1 MTIGTAVGVES
12 TPIAVDVVI
21 LGAGINGAALARELV
36 LNGLS
41 VVVVDADDIAAGTTR
56 WSTRLVHG
64 GLRYLEYGELTLV
77 RESLAERNRLLRL
90 APHLVRPLGFVV
102 PVQGWFGGLASAA
115 ARILGFEACAR
126 RWAGARGRGGLT
138 VACGLWLYDL
148 LSTGSAW
155 PRRCLVRG
163 GAAGMPAVDAAR
175 YPLAGVYDDAQMV
188 FPERFTVELLVDA
201 RTVAAEKQVFFRIF
215 TRRTAHLESDGR
227 LRVASVAVGN
237 REQERDLVLVPRAI
251 VNATGAWVDRTLGE
265 LLPARGGAEGKPL
278 SGESR
283 SGEPLTGQRLI
294 GGTKGSHLLVDHA
307 ALRETLGGRGVYA
320 EAADGRPVFVL
331 PFGDRLVLVGTTD
344 IPFAGDPSTARTDA
358 DEIEYLVAAVRL
370 LFPAV
375 APSRGDV
382 VQHYC
387 GVRPLPARRA
397 DGRTPAGI
405 TRRHMLVRLDGAP
418 LPLWSIVGGK
428 LTTCRSLAEGAAAEV
443 LTVLGRPVTATSRTR
458 PLPGACSLG
467 EGEELAERCAAI
479 GRAGGVPDATA
490 RAMAQAAVGLFG
502 ARAGVALGIDP
513 SLSGAS
519 VADGEAFQP
528 LGDSLLPRAVVRF
541 CLEQEWAE
549 TLADIVERRLLL
561 SFDPEL
567 SMATLRAVAAE
578 LVRAG
583 RLAADRSDS
592 EIASFVALMAE
603 RYGKRLKDQRLK
615 DQRLE
620 DQH

>member
-64 GLRYLEYGELTLV
+64 GLRYLEYGELALV

-126 RWAGARGRGGLT
+126 RWAGGRGRGGLT

-148 LSTGSAW
+148 LSTGSGW
-155 PRRCLVRG
+155 PRRYLVRG
-163 GAAGMPAVDAAR
+163 GEPGMPAVDAAR

-201 RTVAAEKQVFFRIF
+201 RTIAAEKQVFLGIF
-215 TRRTAHLESDGR
+215 TRRTAHLEADGR
-227 LRVASVAVGN
+227 LRVASVAGGN
-237 REQERDLVLVPRAI
+237 REQGRELVLVPRAI

-265 LLPARGGAEGKPL
+265 LLPAGAGAEGRPQ
-278 SGESR
+278 SSEQQ
-283 SGEPLTGQRLI
+283 SGEPLIGQPLIGQPLI

-307 ALRETLGGRGVYA
+307 GLREALGGRGVYA

-331 PFGDRLVLVGTTD
+331 PFGARLVLVGTTD

-443 LTVLGRPVTATSRTR
+443 LAALGLPVAATSRTR
-458 PLPGACSLG
+458 PLPGACSLR

-479 GRAGGVPDATA
+479 GVVAGVPAAAA

-502 ARAGVALGIDP
+502 TRAGAAVGIDPTLSDAGVAN
-513 SLSGAS
+513 
-519 VADGEAFQP
+519 GEAFQP
-528 LGDSLLPRAVVRF
+528 LGDSPLPRGVVRF
-541 CLEQEWAE
+541 CLDQEWAE

-561 SFDPEL
+561 AFDPEL
-567 SMATLRAVAAE
+567 SMATLRAVAGE

-583 RLAADRSDS
+583 RLSAERSDS
-592 EIASFVALMAE
+592 EIASFVAMMAE
-603 RYGKRLKDQRLK
+603 RYGKRLKDQRFK
-615 DQRLE
+615 DQN
-620 DQH
+620 

>member
-126 RWAGARGRGGLT
+126 RWAGERGRGGLT

-148 LSTGSAW
+148 LSTGSVW

-163 GAAGMPAVDAAR
+163 GEPGMPAVDVAR

-201 RTVAAEKQVFFRIF
+201 RTIAAEKQVFFNIF
-215 TRRTAHLESDGR
+215 TRRTAHLEADGR
-227 LRVASVAVGN
+227 LSVASVAAQN
-237 REQERDLVLVPRAI
+237 REQDSEIVFVPRAI
-251 VNATGAWVDRTLGE
+251 VNATGAWVDHTLGE
-265 LLPARGGAEGKPL
+265 LLPAGGGAAGRI
-278 SGESR
+278 R
-283 SGEPLTGQRLI
+283 SGEQQSGEHLTGQRLTRQRLI

-307 ALRETLGGRGVYA
+307 GLREALGGRGVYA

-331 PFGDRLVLVGTTD
+331 PFGARLVLVGTTD

-397 DGRTPAGI
+397 DGSTPAGI
-405 TRRHMLVRLDGAP
+405 TRRHMLVRLDNAP

-443 LTVLGRPVTATSRTR
+443 LAVLGLPVAATSRTR
-458 PLPGACSLG
+458 PLPGACSLR

-479 GRAGGVPDATA
+479 GIVSGVPAAAA

-502 ARAGVALGIDP
+502 TRAGAAVGIDPTLSDAGVANR
-513 SLSGAS
+513 
-519 VADGEAFQP
+519 EAFQP
-528 LGDSLLPRAVVRF
+528 LGDSPLPRGVVRF
-541 CLEQEWAE
+541 CLDQEWAE

-561 SFDPEL
+561 AFDPER

-583 RLAADRSDS
+583 RLSAERSDS
-592 EIASFVALMAE
+592 EVASFVEMMAE
-603 RYGKRLKDQRLK
+603 RYGKRLRDQN
-615 DQRLE
+615 
-620 DQH
+620 